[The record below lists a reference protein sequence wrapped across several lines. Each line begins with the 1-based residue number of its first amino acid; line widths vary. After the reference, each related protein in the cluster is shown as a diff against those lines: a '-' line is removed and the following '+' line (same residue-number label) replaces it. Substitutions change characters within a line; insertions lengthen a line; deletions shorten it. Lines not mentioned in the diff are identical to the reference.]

1 MEREAA
7 ILDKSKNTGLEG
19 NWDPTTHRQ
28 FVEAIFA
35 SGMQESS
42 PSVIIE
48 NMKAKDENITS
59 ERVKSRLQKFRT
71 NKEKS
76 VSEFMGTYDD
86 AMEKFAK
93 FVKAK
98 EGADFSIRDIETYN
112 SEISRSEKLLSGEVA
127 AALTTIDMHCPSPD
141 FAEVA
146 KMNELERAI
155 ERPPEVPQIQPK
167 KRTLEEIMKNPS
179 EFLTSVGKLG
189 QHSQISV
196 QFPTLTEEEKR
207 TNVGASIQMVEQ
219 LFLTLKNEII
229 EKRNQSANNVL
240 AQGVVNPPMQNGYSS
255 NIQEKK
261 IKLDES
267 VIFPSTLLPNTTIST
282 TTMPATLLPNTTIS
296 TTTMSTTNNVN
307 YAVNHAIHYEPQL
320 APPQPMPTANH
331 TITNNTIPNG
341 QYFQVEP
348 TLQQNIEHPNHLQ
361 NDHMQMQNHHN
372 Q

>member
-1 MEREAA
+1 MERGAS
-7 ILDKSKNTGLEG
+7 IPDKIKNTGSEG

-48 NMKAKDENITS
+48 NMKSKDENITS

-76 VSEFMGTYDD
+76 VSEFMATYDD

-98 EGADFSIRDIETYN
+98 EGADFSIQDIELYS
-112 SEISRSEKLLSGEVA
+112 SELSRSDKLLSGEVA
-127 AALTTIDMHCPSPD
+127 AALTTIDIHCPSPD

-146 KMNELERAI
+146 KMNELERAL
-155 ERPPEVPQIQPK
+155 ERPPEVPQRR
-167 KRTLEEIMKNPS
+167 KRALEEIMKNPS

-189 QHSQISV
+189 QNSQIAV

-207 TNVGASIQMVEQ
+207 TNTGASIQMVEQ
-219 LFLTLKNEII
+219 LFLRLKNEII
-229 EKRNQSANNVL
+229 EKRILGSNNAL
-240 AQGVVNPPMQNGYSS
+240 TQGVVNPSMQNEYSS
-255 NIQEKK
+255 NVQEKK

-267 VIFPSTLLPNTTIST
+267 ATLPTTLLPNTTIPT
-282 TTMPATLLPNTTIS
+282 NAALPTNLLPTPTVPTAS
-296 TTTMSTTNNVN
+296 NVN

-331 TITNNTIPNG
+331 TVTNHTITND

-348 TLQQNIEHPNHLQ
+348 TLQQQIEHHNHLQ
-361 NDHMQMQNHHN
+361 NGHAQMQNHHT